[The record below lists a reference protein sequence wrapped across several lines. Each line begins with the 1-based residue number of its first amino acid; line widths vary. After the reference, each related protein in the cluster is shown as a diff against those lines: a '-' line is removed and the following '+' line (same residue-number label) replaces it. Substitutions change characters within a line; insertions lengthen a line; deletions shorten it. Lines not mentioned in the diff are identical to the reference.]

1 MKYDADNDGKK
12 PAATQSPQLSSFL
25 AADTD
30 KIQAQIEKMATSLKK
45 RGPYKPRTKPTK
57 TRQLG
62 KKRGPYKKKV
72 KATTETTSTSPQPGR
87 PSKDTTTIRVGEDTS
102 TATTSQITDGNGAT
116 TMTDN
121 GDDVHYNP
129 DGMPLGPYGSRM
141 PASLFVAA
149 ELLQAHMAAVLG
161 TATVINDEATH
172 DAATFAAAGATTI
185 YKT

>member
-121 GDDVHYNP
+121 GDDVRYNPDGMPLGPYGGRISAGVKTPNGDDVRYNP

-149 ELLQAHMAAVLG
+149 ELLQAHMAAV
-161 TATVINDEATH
+161 
-172 DAATFAAAGATTI
+172 
-185 YKT
+185 